1 MWVLPEPSPRRTP
14 KRVAVVTSGGD
25 APGMNAALRAVV
37 RTAASRGIEVLGA
50 NRGYTG
56 LVQDSYRPLGVS
68 SVGNILHRGGTLL
81 KSDRSDAFRQP
92 SVRAQ
97 VAERLRQH
105 GIEALIVIGGDGSLT
120 GAHLLTHETGFPVLG
135 LPASI
140 DNDIIGTDH
149 TIGFDTAMNT
159 ALEAIDRIRDTAH
172 SHERVFLV
180 EVMGRS
186 SGFLATAVGIAAG
199 AEIILM
205 PDCEVNLP
213 SLLAGLTAS
222 RLRGKTSSLI
232 VVAEGKDPSATPR
245 LAAQLSD
252 HGHQARA
259 CILGH
264 LQRGGSPSGQ
274 DRLLASCLG
283 ESAIRYLCAG
293 IDGVMLGVR
302 EGRVCTT
309 PLTEVIQGRK
319 AERPELLDLAR
330 VLSS

>member
-1 MWVLPEPSPRRTP
+1 MWNLPDLSVKRRLA
-14 KRVAVVTSGGD
+14 RVAVVTSGGD

-37 RTAASRGIEVLGA
+37 RTAVSRGIEVLGA

-56 LVQDSYRPLGVS
+56 LVQDSYRPLGIA

-97 VAERLRQH
+97 VADRLRQH

-120 GAHLLTHETGFPVLG
+120 GAQLLMHETGFPVIG

-159 ALEAIDRIRDTAH
+159 GLEAIDRIRDTAH

-205 PDCEVNLP
+205 PDCEVDLP
-213 SLLAGLTAS
+213 HLLAGLTAS
-222 RLRGKTSSLI
+222 RQRGKTSSLI
-232 VVAEGKDPSATPR
+232 VVAEGSDPATTPR
-245 LAAQLSD
+245 LAALLSE

-283 ESAIRYLCAG
+283 ESAIRYLCADV
-293 IDGVMLGVR
+293 DGVMLGVR
-302 EGRVCTT
+302 EGRVTTT
-309 PLTEVIQGRK
+309 PLANVIKGRK
-319 AERPELLDLAR
+319 PERPELLELAR